1 MQNLLFLLR
10 VYAYPTGLVRAFALL
25 IGLHIGNNGKTVS
38 GKALL
43 AYICSPGN
51 SVALLQS
58 IVDYLHQLLHR
69 YIIEL
74 VRAPV
79 VRHLKHKCGV
89 ERVVCVGC
97 YANVVLCFKT

>member
-51 SVALLQS
+51 SVA
-58 IVDYLHQLLHR
+58 
-69 YIIEL
+69 
-74 VRAPV
+74 
-79 VRHLKHKCGV
+79 
-89 ERVVCVGC
+89 
-97 YANVVLCFKT
+97 